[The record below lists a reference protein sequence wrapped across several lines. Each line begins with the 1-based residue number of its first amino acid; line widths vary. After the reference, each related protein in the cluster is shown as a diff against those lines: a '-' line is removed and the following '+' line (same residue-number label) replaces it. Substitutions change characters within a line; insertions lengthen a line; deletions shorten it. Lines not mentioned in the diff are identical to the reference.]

1 MINEEAKKVLREL
14 IVTPE
19 EKEIYNYTKIYLNSK
34 KALKQTYINQ
44 LKKYDLNKLED
55 KTKKD
60 LIEIIEEDEK
70 ENNDNY
76 SHTDIS
82 IDIFYMMLNR
92 KLEYMEEF
100 INNSFNQYMET
111 LKQETNIVFTEELE
125 AEAKKYFDIEAEKY
139 FKELL
144 QDKE

>member
-1 MINEEAKKVLREL
+1 
-14 IVTPE
+14 
-19 EKEIYNYTKIYLNSK
+19 
-34 KALKQTYINQ
+34 
-44 LKKYDLNKLED
+44 
-55 KTKKD
+55 
-60 LIEIIEEDEK
+60 
-70 ENNDNY
+70 
-76 SHTDIS
+76 
-82 IDIFYMMLNR
+82 
-92 KLEYMEEF
+92 MEEF